1 MAAFNGITTAK
12 ISDNRAS
19 MLGSTTMDDA
29 AGTQARE
36 RLLRWMDDSREVLS
50 LLAVLVES
58 SQRVSSRLHHSEHET
73 EVLRKE
79 LHELRKEISDLR
91 DETGERQKAH
101 GDVQNQLAELKKQ
114 NETLRQE
121 KEEAAQA
128 FARLLDTF
136 QSTNLIA
143 QKLGVTKSP
152 FARSQAAAPPAAP
165 AQPE

>member
-1 MAAFNGITTAK
+1 
-12 ISDNRAS
+12 
-19 MLGSTTMDDA
+19 MDDA

-36 RLLRWMDDSREVLS
+36 RLIRWMDESREVLS

-58 SQRVSSRLHHSEHET
+58 SHRVSAKLQHSEHET

-79 LHELRKEISDLR
+79 LHELRKEISELR
-91 DETGERQKAH
+91 DASGERQKAQ
-101 GDVQNQLAELKKQ
+101 GEIQNQLAELQKQ
-114 NETLRQE
+114 NDVLRQE

-136 QSTNLIA
+136 QSTNQIA

-152 FARSQAAAPPAAP
+152 FARTQQAPPAPAP
-165 AQPE
+165 AAPTQPE